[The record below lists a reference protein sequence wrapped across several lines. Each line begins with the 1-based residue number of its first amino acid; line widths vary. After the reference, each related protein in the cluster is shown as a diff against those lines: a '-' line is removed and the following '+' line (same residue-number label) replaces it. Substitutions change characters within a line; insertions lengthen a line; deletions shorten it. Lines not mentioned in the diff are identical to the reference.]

1 MAKRVQP
8 SIVSVIQ
15 TTEMYTP
22 KNVGCFIFSINSQRC
37 FDAKIESDLE
47 SMESPMQLIKRELST
62 ILHSPP
68 LKPGDAQVFE
78 GFVLAVASP
87 QSCGDARHSGRSY

>member
-1 MAKRVQP
+1 
-8 SIVSVIQ
+8 
-15 TTEMYTP
+15 
-22 KNVGCFIFSINSQRC
+22 
-37 FDAKIESDLE
+37 
-47 SMESPMQLIKRELST
+47 MQLIKRELNT

-87 QSCGDARHSGRSY
+87 QSCGAKLPPGYWSIASASLGLG